1 MGLGPSQLWG
11 WGWGWFSRD
20 RLGRFYRNTSPLTS
34 WGQCPCR
41 CEVPFPLLSLQAQS
55 TWVCATYRARGL
67 EDLHTLQEAQGHR
80 CVYNIPSTKGHHI
93 PPVLSQH
100 PLDPSTEWELEMGA
114 QGPPCVC

>member
-1 MGLGPSQLWG
+1 MGVVQQGQAREVLQEYKSSDQLGAVPLQV
-11 WGWGWFSRD
+11 R
-20 RLGRFYRNTSPLTS
+20 SPLS
-34 WGQCPCR
+34 P
-41 CEVPFPLLSLQAQS
+41 PQS
-55 TWVCATYRARGL
+55 PSTEHLGLCHIPKARGL